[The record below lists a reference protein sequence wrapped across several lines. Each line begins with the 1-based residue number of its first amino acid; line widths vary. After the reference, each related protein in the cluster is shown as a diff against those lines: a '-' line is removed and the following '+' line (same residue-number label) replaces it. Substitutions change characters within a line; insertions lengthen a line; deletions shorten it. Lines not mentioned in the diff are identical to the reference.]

1 MKFEKLGIIES
12 IKNYKKPSIV
22 KEEKEDN
29 DELVAVGDETYVKAK
44 KGIEMRK
51 AMVAKSLEAKEKESK
66 ALFDK
71 EQEPARSRYKFIKS
85 MNTSTPNPDIN
96 KNITEGENLPFIKGT
111 VAYALKPHYNEIN
124 NLLDMDVSKGVQ
136 LIIEIIEND
145 PDLMKRKDV
154 PGIINKLKT
163 YRGSALLSYIGT
175 VMSGIKATI
184 NSSLD
189 RNKQT
194 NIEES
199 LDDLYT
205 SKMNKL
211 QSLYQDEVEA
221 IDGYNEANNL
231 FADDEVALN
240 VFGKISA
247 EEQQHKIQL
256 QSIIDY
262 YKIKENEP
270 ETETIKTG
278 NENIE
283 DIELTDSDNDEQI
296 GKTSGYSKE
305 LEKEELLKEA
315 HDDKYA
321 VIKANKWYDPEGLDI
336 EDKKV
341 DFMLTGSKEDCMKFL
356 KDTREALIQEYA
368 NREDIIVG
376 PIKERKKLDHLE
388 KVDPFGYK
396 QVWTDEVIT
405 TYFQVQFIS
414 AKSKDIYSV
423 IKEPNEIL
431 EDIQQDNNQDS
442 LSDDHTNPKVKTASK
457 YNIDVERSNKSKT
470 DNILD
475 SLNSFKPSSETEDIW
490 KLIKD
495 ADAVETLAF
504 LLIDFYPDGI
514 ITSDDIEKLLAYDY
528 DWVLKLLNIDEGG
541 NSTKTKFDFN
551 PDSNWNVTLDDLEKE
566 QTPETDLDDDLDDD
580 IE

>member
-1 MKFEKLGIIES
+1 MKFEKLDIIES

-44 KGIEMRK
+44 KDIEMRK
-51 AMVAKSLEAKEKESK
+51 AMVAKNLEAKEKESK
-66 ALFDK
+66 VLFDK
-71 EQEPARSRYKFIKS
+71 EQEPARYKFIKS
-85 MNTSTPNPDIN
+85 TNTLTSDIN

-136 LIIEIIEND
+136 FIIELIEND

-154 PGIINKLKT
+154 PGIINKLRT

-184 NSSLD
+184 TSSLD
-189 RNKQT
+189 RTKQT
-194 NIEES
+194 NIKES

-262 YKIKENEP
+262 YKVKEEMSVDKP
-270 ETETIKTG
+270 ETKIIKTG

-283 DIELTDSDNDEQI
+283 DIGLTDSDNDEQI
-296 GKTSGYSKE
+296 EKTSDYSKE
-305 LEKEELLKEA
+305 LEKEELLKES
-315 HDDKYA
+315 HDDKH
-321 VIKANKWYDPEGLDI
+321 D
-336 EDKKV
+336 DK
-341 DFMLTGSKEDCMKFL
+341 DDWEQDTSEKE
-356 KDTREALIQEYA
+356 TREET
-368 NREDIIVG
+368 E
-376 PIKERKKLDHLE
+376 IKL
-388 KVDPFGYK
+388 
-396 QVWTDEVIT
+396 
-405 TYFQVQFIS
+405 
-414 AKSKDIYSV
+414 
-423 IKEPNEIL
+423 
-431 EDIQQDNNQDS
+431 
-442 LSDDHTNPKVKTASK
+442 
-457 YNIDVERSNKSKT
+457 NKSKT

-475 SLNSFKPSSETEDIW
+475 SLNNFKPSSETEDIW

-514 ITSDDIEKLLAYDY
+514 ITSDDIEKLLTYDY

-541 NSTKTKFDFN
+541 NSKKTKFDFN
-551 PDSNWNVTLDDLEKE
+551 PDSDWNITLDDLEKE
-566 QTPETDLDDDLDDD
+566 QTPETDLDDDIDDD